1 MYRLFCNKCKKEVQ
15 KNEMMMTI
23 EMGEFDYLGEKGAFK
38 HSAHRSFDLHL
49 CNECR
54 YELLQFLKLDEE
66 EPEEALSWI

>member
-1 MYRLFCNKCKKEVQ
+1 MYKLFCNRCKREIQ
-15 KNEMMMTI
+15 KQELMMTI
-23 EMGEFDYLGEKGAFK
+23 EMGESDYLDERVTLK
-38 HSAHRSFDLHL
+38 HSVHRNFDLHL